1 MIEVCK
7 KVFLKDNSIL
17 LGKIIEESDDKIH
30 FKTKKKDYLF
40 NKSEIIKIVET
51 NEVYEEE

>member
-40 NKSEIIKIVET
+40 DKSEIIKIVET